1 MLCVTCS
8 LQDQPRE
15 PRTNSCPLGFMYEC
29 FILYAFVRSSNTLSM
44 ADGDV
49 AKPDREPLFYV
60 ECYEAR
66 VS

>member
-1 MLCVTCS
+1 
-8 LQDQPRE
+8 
-15 PRTNSCPLGFMYEC
+15 MYEC